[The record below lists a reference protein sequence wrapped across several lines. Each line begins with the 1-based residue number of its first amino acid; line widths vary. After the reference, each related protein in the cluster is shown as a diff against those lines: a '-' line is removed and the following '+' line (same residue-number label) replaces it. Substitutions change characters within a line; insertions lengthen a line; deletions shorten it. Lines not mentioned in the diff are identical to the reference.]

1 LPQTPAG
8 TQHLSHKGKALMGT
22 FDLGK
27 VVGIMLAIVLIG
39 VLLKDSAQFD
49 NIMKGLNS
57 TLSTLEAAG

>member
-1 LPQTPAG
+1 
-8 TQHLSHKGKALMGT
+8 MGT

-39 VLLKDSAQFD
+39 VLLKDSSGFD